1 MNDNY
6 LQGLFFDMPN
16 ADYHGG
22 HPHIGSS
29 GFKLLER
36 SPAHYWAANLDPD
49 RERREPSRV
58 MLMGTAWH
66 TGIFE
71 PDDFERTYAAKP
83 DISPAST
90 VAKLLDE
97 ALADMSAFAQKYVGI
112 PDGISKTSK
121 EGKALLAELAEGGKV
136 GIEESKL
143 AEVMELAPA
152 LDGKVLLSADDLA
165 DVRAMVKA
173 AHAHPVTKVIMD
185 QPGGVGEAS
194 FFWVDPETGAPCRI
208 RPDYAVEPCKLFP
221 NGLIIDGK
229 SNDDSSP
236 EGFARN
242 CWNSQMYYQAAFY
255 SDGMQRLWQTKE
267 PPAFMWLSQERDRPY
282 ATAYYAASADLVAYG
297 RKKYRSL
304 LRVFAR
310 CLETGQWP
318 GYPTTVQSLE
328 LPTWAAKIVQDEVA
342 A

>member
-16 ADYHGG
+16 AVYHGN

-36 SPAHYWAANLDPD
+36 SPAHFWAANLDPD
-49 RERREPSRV
+49 RERKDPSRV

-66 TGIFE
+66 TAIFE
-71 PDDFERTYAAKP
+71 PHDFEATYAAKP
-83 DISPAST
+83 DISAAST

-97 ALADMSAFAQKYVGI
+97 ALPDLEAFRAKYVGI

-121 EGKALLAELAEGGKV
+121 EGKALLAELAESGKV

-143 AEVMELAPA
+143 AEVLELAPP
-152 LDGKVLLSADDLA
+152 LVGKTLLSADDLT
-165 DVRAMVKA
+165 DVRAMAKA
-173 AHAHPVTKVIMD
+173 AQSHPITKVIMD

-194 FFWVDPETGAPCRI
+194 FFWVDDETGAPCRI
-208 RPDYAVEPCKLFP
+208 RPDYAVPPCKLFP

-255 SDGMQRLWQTKE
+255 SDGMQRLWGTAD
-267 PPAFMWLSQERDRPY
+267 PPAFAWLSQERDRPY

-297 RKKYRSL
+297 RKRYRRL
-304 LRVFAR
+304 LRVFAE
-310 CLETGQWP
+310 CLRSGQWP
-318 GYPTTVQSLE
+318 GYPQTVQTLE
-328 LPTWAAKIVQDEVA
+328 LPTWAAKIVSDEVA

>member
-6 LQGLFFDMPN
+6 LQGLFPAMPN
-16 ADYHGG
+16 AVYHGNE
-22 HPHIGSS
+22 PHIGSS

-36 SPAHYWAANLDPD
+36 SPAHFWAANIDPE
-49 RERREPSRV
+49 RERKEPSRV
-58 MLMGTAWH
+58 MVMGTAWH

-71 PDDFERTYAAKP
+71 PHLFEQSYAAKP
-83 DISPAST
+83 DISPIST

-97 ALADMSAFAQKYVGI
+97 ALTDMEAFSAKYVGI

-121 EGKALLAELAEGGKV
+121 EGKALLAELLADGKV

-143 AEVMELAPA
+143 AEVLELAPS
-152 LDGKVLLSADDLA
+152 LDGKTLLSADDLGA
-165 DVRAMVKA
+165 VRAMATA
-173 AHAHPVTKVIMD
+173 ASEHPITKVIMA
-185 QPGGVGEAS
+185 QQGGMAEAS
-194 FFWVDPETGAPCRI
+194 FFWVDEETGAPCRI
-208 RPDYAVEPCKLFP
+208 RPDYAVPPCKMFP

-242 CWNSQMYYQAAFY
+242 CWNSQMYFQAAFY
-255 SDGMQRLWQTKE
+255 SDGMQRLWQTQE
-267 PPAFMWLSQERDRPY
+267 PPAFMWLSQERDSPY

-297 RKKYRSL
+297 RKKYRRL
-304 LRVFAR
+304 LRVFAE
-310 CLETGQWP
+310 CLHTNRWP
-318 GYPTTVQSLE
+318 GYPTAVQSLE
-328 LPTWAAKIVQDEVA
+328 LPAWAAKIVQDEVA

>member
-1 MNDNY
+1 MNENY
-6 LQGLFFDMPN
+6 LQGLFLDMAN

-36 SPAHYWAANLDPD
+36 SPAHYWAANVDPD
-49 RERREPSRV
+49 RERREPSRIMV
-58 MLMGTAWH
+58 MGTAWH

-71 PDDFERTYAAKP
+71 PRLFDGAYAARP
-83 DISPAST
+83 DIAPTST

-97 ALADMSAFAQKYVGI
+97 ALADMAAFSQKYVGI

-121 EGKALLAELAEGGKV
+121 EGKALLAELAADGKT

-143 AEVMELAPA
+143 AEVMELAPP
-152 LDGKVLLSADDLA
+152 LDGKILLNADDLD

-173 AHAHPVTKVIMD
+173 AQAHPITQVIMA
-185 QPGGVGEAS
+185 QEGAMAEAS
-194 FFWVDPETGAPCRI
+194 YFWVDAETGAPCRV
-208 RPDYAVEPCKLFP
+208 RPDYAVPPCRLFP

-229 SNDDSSP
+229 SNDDSSK

-255 SDGMQRLWQTKE
+255 SDGMQHLWQTPE
-267 PPAFMWLSQERDRPY
+267 PPAFMWLSQERDKPY
-282 ATAYYAASADLVAYG
+282 ATMYHAAGADLVAYG
-297 RKKYRSL
+297 RKKYRQL

-318 GYPTTVQSLE
+318 GYPTEVQTLE
-328 LPTWAAKIVQDEVA
+328 LPAWAAKQVSEVA

>member
-16 ADYHGG
+16 AVYHGG
-22 HPHIGSS
+22 NPHIGSS

-36 SPAHYWAANLDPD
+36 SPAHYWAAYLDPE
-49 RERREPSRV
+49 RERKEPSRV
-58 MLMGTAWH
+58 MVMGTAWH
-66 TGIFE
+66 TGVFE
-71 PDDFERTYAAKP
+71 PELFDESYAAKP

-97 ALADMSAFAQKYVGI
+97 ALADMAAFAAKYVGI

-121 EGKALLAELAEGGKV
+121 EGKAMLAELAAVGKI

-143 AEVMELAPA
+143 AEVIELAPA

-165 DVRAMVKA
+165 AVRAMAKA
-173 AHAHPVTKVIMD
+173 AHAHPITKVIID
-185 QPGGVGEAS
+185 QPDGVGEAS
-194 FFWVDPETGAPCRI
+194 FFWVDEETGAPCRI
-208 RPDYAVEPCKLFP
+208 RPDYSVPPCKLFP

-242 CWNSQMYYQAAFY
+242 CWNSHMYYQAAFY
-255 SDGMQRLWQTKE
+255 GDGMQRLWRTPE
-267 PPAFMWLSQERDRPY
+267 PPAFMWLSQERDQPY

-297 RKKYRSL
+297 RKKYRRL
-304 LRVFAR
+304 LRVFAD
-310 CLETGQWP
+310 CLHTGKWP
-318 GYPTTVQSLE
+318 GYPANVQSLE
-328 LPTWAAKIVQDEVA
+328 LPNWAAKIVSDEVA

>member
-6 LQGLFFDMPN
+6 LQGVFPDMPN
-16 ADYHGG
+16 AEYHGG

-36 SPAHYWAANLDPD
+36 SPAHYWAANIDPE
-49 RERREPSRV
+49 RERSEPSRV
-58 MLMGTAWH
+58 MVMGTAWH

-71 PDDFERTYAAKP
+71 PHDFEGLYAAKP
-83 DISPAST
+83 DISAAST

-97 ALADMSAFAQKYVGI
+97 ALVDMDAFAQKYVGI
-112 PDGISKTSK
+112 PEGISRTSK
-121 EGKALLAELAEGGKV
+121 EGKALLADLAAAGKTGV
-136 GIEESKL
+136 DESKL
-143 AEVMELAPA
+143 AEVLDLAPP
-152 LDGKVLLSADDLA
+152 LVGKTLLGADDLHA
-165 DVRAMVKA
+165 VRAMVKA
-173 AHAHPVTKVIMD
+173 ARAHPITKIIMD
-185 QPGGVGEAS
+185 QLEGLAEAS
-194 FFWVDPETGAPCRI
+194 VFWVDAETGAPCRV
-208 RPDYAVEPCKLFP
+208 RPDYAVPPCTMFP
-221 NGLIIDGK
+221 NGLIVDGK
-229 SNDDSSP
+229 SNDDSGP

-255 SDGMQRLWQTKE
+255 SDGMQRLWKTKE
-267 PPAFMWLSQERDRPY
+267 PPAFMWLSQERDPPY

-297 RKKYRSL
+297 RKKYRRL
-304 LRVFAR
+304 LRVFAD
-310 CLETGQWP
+310 CLSTGKWP

>member
-6 LQGLFFDMPN
+6 SQGLFLDMPN
-16 ADYHGG
+16 ADYHGN

-36 SPAHYWAANLDPD
+36 SPAHYWAANIDPD
-49 RERREPSRV
+49 RERKEPTA
-58 MLMGTAWH
+58 LMKIGTAWH
-66 TGIFE
+66 SAVFE
-71 PDDFERTYAAKP
+71 PDDFERIYIQVP
-83 DISPAST
+83 EG
-90 VAKLLDE
+90 LDRR
-97 ALADMSAFAQKYVGI
+97 
-112 PDGISKTSK
+112 TK
-121 EGKALLAELAEGGKV
+121 EGKALWAELEASGK
-136 GIEESKL
+136 E
-143 AEVMELAPA
+143 P
-152 LDGKVLLSADDLA
+152 LSADGWA
-165 DVRAMVKA
+165 QIKAMAAA

-194 FFWVDPETGAPCRI
+194 FFWVDEETGAPCRV

-229 SNDDSSP
+229 SSDDSSP
-236 EGFARN
+236 EAFARN

-255 SDGMQRLWQTKE
+255 SDGMQRCWRTPE
-267 PPAFMWLSQERDRPY
+267 PPAFMWLSQERDAPY
-282 ATAYYAASADLVAYG
+282 ATAYYAASADLVSYG
-297 RKKYRSL
+297 RKKYRHL

-310 CLETGQWP
+310 CLDTGQWP
-318 GYPTTVQSLE
+318 GYPQTVQSLE